1 MSQWLR
7 VEYAGGKTYIQ
18 VSHIQAIRP
27 GTTVSPGD
35 TPDYCII
42 VTKSTWYEVHHSMD
56 SLINAVMGPGGMIL
70 IPSP

>member
-1 MSQWLR
+1 MSQWLQ
-7 VEYAGGKTYIQ
+7 VDYGGAKTYIQ

-27 GTTVSPGD
+27 GD

-42 VTKSTWYEVHHSMD
+42 ATEHTWFEVPHSVD
-56 SLINAVMGPGGMIL
+56 SILNAVIGPEDWTV

>member
-27 GTTVSPGD
+27 GD

-42 VTKSTWYEVHHSMD
+42 ATERTWFEVPHSVD

-70 IPSP
+70 IPAP